1 MSVRL
6 ERHQKNALALATWLQ
21 GRAEVD
27 RVLYPALPGDLGHD
41 VWKRDFTGASGLF
54 GVVLKD
60 TPRDGLAAM
69 LDGMTLFAMGDSWGG
84 YESLMIPTNPGK
96 VRTASDWNAAGPCLR
111 VHAGLEDPED
121 LIDDLEKGL
130 KRLEANY

>member
-1 MSVRL
+1 MMTISIAVV
-6 ERHQKNALALATWLQ
+6 AL
-21 GRAEVD
+21 
-27 RVLYPALPGDLGHD
+27 VLL

-60 TPRDGLAAM
+60 ASRDGLAAM
-69 LDGMTLFAMGDSWGG
+69 LDGMELFAMGDSWGG

-111 VHAGLEDPED
+111 IHAGLEDPED
-121 LIDDLEKGL
+121 LINDLEKGL
-130 KRLEANY
+130 KRLRL